1 MMKYSTL
8 FSLCALLGLVGGG
21 TGTLSLTYN
30 GLCLA
35 RLTPLWD
42 GGEGS
47 LFVSLPTPIKPK
59 NGQKI
64 SMKALYCVNYI
75 KSRFKMYI
83 VYLLLL

>member
-35 RLTPLWD
+35 RLPLFGD

-47 LFVSLPTPIKPK
+47 LFAPFPAKFFV
-59 NGQKI
+59 
-64 SMKALYCVNYI
+64 
-75 KSRFKMYI
+75 F
-83 VYLLLL
+83 

>member
-1 MMKYSTL
+1 M
-8 FSLCALLGLVGGG
+8 VGEGN
-21 TGTLSLTYN
+21 GTLSLTYN

-35 RLTPLWD
+35 RLTPFWD

-64 SMKALYCVNYI
+64 SMKALYSVLYI
-75 KSRFKMYI
+75 KSSFKMYI

>member
-1 MMKYSTL
+1 MIFFIFNFLVRRFNIILTL
-8 FSLCALLGLVGGG
+8 CTLGLGGGG

-64 SMKALYCVNYI
+64 TMKTLCSVLYISINYG
-75 KSRFKMYI
+75 
-83 VYLLLL
+83 

>member
-59 NGQKI
+59 NGHCLFLFYNELLLAHI
-64 SMKALYCVNYI
+64 SLL
-75 KSRFKMYI
+75 KMY
-83 VYLLLL
+83 LQSF